1 MLHSKSYS
9 NTVTNSGDLGVG
21 SLLFLLYSLLVKT
34 KVAKDFLCEDSETI
48 F

>member
-9 NTVTNSGDLGVG
+9 NRGDLGVG
-21 SLLFLLYSLLVKT
+21 SFLFLLYSLLVKT
-34 KVAKDFLCEDSETI
+34 KVTKDFLCEDNEAI